1 MSAHQRSLGK
11 ANNGGTEESLLA
23 QQTDIV
29 NTVTKLLQQTGEV
42 RFFSFYATL
51 KVFLQVAISNLPVKN

>member
-1 MSAHQRSLGK
+1 MSETGYFSVRAAQRAVEKVVSAHQRSVGK
-11 ANNGGTEESLLA
+11 ANHGGTEESLLA

-42 RFFSFYATL
+42 GIVS
-51 KVFLQVAISNLPVKN
+51 